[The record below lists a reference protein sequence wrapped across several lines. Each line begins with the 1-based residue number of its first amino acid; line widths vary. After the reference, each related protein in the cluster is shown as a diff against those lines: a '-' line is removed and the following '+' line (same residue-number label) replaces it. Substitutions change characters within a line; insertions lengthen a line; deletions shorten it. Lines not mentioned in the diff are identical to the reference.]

1 MAKTISI
8 GGRIRDAFTRDTVQA
23 LSTLGYQAMMNAYA
37 KRGFQHRTRNLHD
50 SYGSAVYVD
59 GVLIE
64 ESIRYIGGILSR
76 KVDPKTK
83 KTGRETLED
92 YFHSHRFGVTNH
104 EIVVIV
110 VAAMYYSG
118 ILESQGRYVITPARD
133 YIDANW
139 ENAMASVLSK
149 YGIKEKPKARVV
161 KGDRLR

>member
-1 MAKTISI
+1 MAKNISF
-8 GGRIRDAFTRDTVQA
+8 GEAIRDSFTKDSVKA
-23 LSTLGYQAMMNAYA
+23 LSTLGYRAMMDAYA

-64 ESIRYIGGILSR
+64 DSIRYVGGILSR

-83 KTGRETLED
+83 KTGRETLDD
-92 YFHSHRFGVTNH
+92 YFRSHRFGATNH

-110 VAAMYYSG
+110 VAAMYYAG
-118 ILESQGRYVITPARD
+118 ILESKSRYVITPARD

-139 ENAMASVLSK
+139 ESAMASVFTK

>member
-1 MAKTISI
+1 MAKTIGI
-8 GGRIRDAFTRDTVQA
+8 GAQIKDAFTRDTVQA
-23 LSTLGYQAMMNAYA
+23 LSTLGYKAMMNAYA

-59 GVLIE
+59 GVLVE
-64 ESIRYIGGILSR
+64 KSIRYVGGILSR

-92 YFHSHRFGVTNH
+92 YFRSHRFGTTNH

-110 VAAMYYSG
+110 VAAMYYAG

-139 ENAMASVLSK
+139 ESAMASVLSK

>member
-1 MAKTISI
+1 MAKNISF
-8 GGRIRDAFTRDTVQA
+8 GEAIRDAFTKDSVKA
-23 LSTLGYQAMMNAYA
+23 LSTLGYRAMMDAYA

-64 ESIRYIGGILSR
+64 DSIRYVGGILSR

-83 KTGRETLED
+83 KTGRETLDD
-92 YFHSHRFGVTNH
+92 YFRSHRFGATNH

-110 VAAMYYSG
+110 VAAMYYAG
-118 ILESQGRYVITPARD
+118 ILESQNRYVITPARD

-139 ENAMASVLSK
+139 ENAMASVFTK

>member
-8 GGRIRDAFTRDTVQA
+8 GTQIKDAFTRDAVKA
-23 LSTLGYQAMMNAYA
+23 LSTLGYRAMMDAYA

-59 GVLIE
+59 GVLIDS
-64 ESIRYIGGILSR
+64 SIRYVGGILSR

-92 YFHSHRFGVTNH
+92 YFRSHRFGATKH

-110 VAAMYYSG
+110 VAAMYYTG
-118 ILESQGRYVITPARD
+118 ILESRGRYVITPARD
-133 YIDANW
+133 YIDKNW
-139 ENAMASVLSK
+139 ESAMSTVYSK
-149 YGIKEKPKARVV
+149 YGIKEKPKARVI
-161 KGDRLR
+161 KGERL

>member
-1 MAKTISI
+1 MAKTIGI
-8 GGRIRDAFTRDTVQA
+8 GAQIKDAFTRDTVQA
-23 LSTLGYQAMMNAYA
+23 LSTLGYKAMMDAYA

-59 GVLIE
+59 GVLVE
-64 ESIRYIGGILSR
+64 KSIRYVGGILSR

-92 YFHSHRFGVTNH
+92 YFRSHRFGTTNH

-110 VAAMYYSG
+110 VAAMYYAG

-133 YIDANW
+133 YIDSNW
-139 ENAMASVLSK
+139 ESVMSSVYSK

>member
-1 MAKTISI
+1 MAKNISF
-8 GGRIRDAFTRDTVQA
+8 GEAIRDAFTKDSVKA
-23 LSTLGYQAMMNAYA
+23 LSTLGYRAMMDAYA

-64 ESIRYIGGILSR
+64 DSIRYVGGILSR

-83 KTGRETLED
+83 KTGRETLDD
-92 YFHSHRFGVTNH
+92 YFRSHRFGATNH

-110 VAAMYYSG
+110 VAAMYYAG
-118 ILESQGRYVITPARD
+118 ILESQNRYVITPARD

-139 ENAMASVLSK
+139 ESAMASVFTK

>member
-8 GGRIRDAFTRDTVQA
+8 GGQIRDAFTRDTVQA
-23 LSTLGYQAMMNAYA
+23 LSTLGYRAMMDAYA

-64 ESIRYIGGILSR
+64 KSIRYVGGILSR

-92 YFHSHRFGVTNH
+92 YFRSHRFGATKH

-110 VAAMYYSG
+110 VAAMYYTG
-118 ILESQGRYVITPARD
+118 ILESKGRYVITPARD

-139 ENAMASVLSK
+139 ENVMASVFSK

>member
-1 MAKTISI
+1 
-8 GGRIRDAFTRDTVQA
+8 
-23 LSTLGYQAMMNAYA
+23 
-37 KRGFQHRTRNLHD
+37 
-50 SYGSAVYVD
+50 VD

-64 ESIRYIGGILSR
+64 DSIRYVGGILSR

-83 KTGRETLED
+83 KTGRETLDD
-92 YFHSHRFGVTNH
+92 YFRSHRFGATNH

-110 VAAMYYSG
+110 VAAMYYAG
-118 ILESQGRYVITPARD
+118 ILESQSRYVITPARD

-139 ENAMASVLSK
+139 ENAMASVFTK